1 MAYLVTTFNGLNY
14 HLRLY
19 HEKWWCLDFYSHA
32 AHQLLPTALLV
43 IATASGHF
51 AHVFHLSILLQR
63 VTVSLGHV
71 VSLTGI
77 TKVVIVTVNAVIL
90 NVWEAAGG
98 TLKTIRLH
106 VSPAGTS
113 TMKESVGVNVRRG
126 MENSC
131 WR

>member
-1 MAYLVTTFNGLNY
+1 MVVLGFLQPC
-14 HLRLY
+14 R
-19 HEKWWCLDFYSHA
+19 SS
-32 AHQLLPTALLV
+32 
-43 IATASGHF
+43 ATAHNPACRRHHQRTFRSCISSNDF
-51 AHVFHLSILLQR
+51 EYSLLQR

-77 TKVVIVTVNAVIL
+77 TKVVTVTVNAVIL

-106 VSPAGTS
+106 VMPAGTS

>member
-1 MAYLVTTFNGLNY
+1 MVVLGFLQPC
-14 HLRLY
+14 R
-19 HEKWWCLDFYSHA
+19 SS
-32 AHQLLPTALLV
+32 
-43 IATASGHF
+43 ATAHNPACHRHHQRTFRSCISSDDCEYSLF
-51 AHVFHLSILLQR
+51 QR

-77 TKVVIVTVNAVIL
+77 TKVVTVTVNAVIL

-106 VSPAGTS
+106 VMPAGTS

>member
-1 MAYLVTTFNGLNY
+1 MVVLGFLQPC
-14 HLRLY
+14 R
-19 HEKWWCLDFYSHA
+19 SS
-32 AHQLLPTALLV
+32 
-43 IATASGHF
+43 ATAHNT
-51 AHVFHLSILLQR
+51 ACHRHHQR
-63 VTVSLGHV
+63 SFRSCISSFEYSLFQHVTVSLGHV

-77 TKVVIVTVNAVIL
+77 TKVVTVTVNAVIL

-106 VSPAGTS
+106 VTPAGTS

>member
-1 MAYLVTTFNGLNY
+1 MMVIGFLQPCRSSTTAHNPACHRHHQRTFRSY
-14 HLRLY
+14 CISSEH
-19 HEKWWCLDFYSHA
+19 CDYS
-32 AHQLLPTALLV
+32 
-43 IATASGHF
+43 
-51 AHVFHLSILLQR
+51 LLQR
-63 VTVSLGHV
+63 VTVSPGHV

-77 TKVVIVTVNAVIL
+77 TKVVTVTVIAVIL

-98 TLKTIRLH
+98 TLKMIRLH
-106 VSPAGTS
+106 VMPAGTF